1 MLALPQ
7 SDLFTAKYGRAIH
20 SYIVG
25 TKTKK
30 NKKKR
35 KKTIEPA
42 AKKKTQHSTRGGGRG
57 INTHKN
63 ISFWVVG
70 FLACYPI
77 QFCRGLGI
85 LYVVQQIGT
94 LTP

>member
-1 MLALPQ
+1 MLAWPLPD
-7 SDLFTAKYGRAIH
+7 SFTTKHGRDVH

-30 NKKKR
+30 NKKGKE
-35 KKTIEPA
+35 IEPA
-42 AKKKTQHSTRGGGRG
+42 AKKKIQHSAGGGGQG
-57 INTHKN
+57 INVHKN
-63 ISFWVVG
+63 ISFRVVA
-70 FLACYPI
+70 FLVCCPI
-77 QFCRGLGI
+77 QFWRGLGI